1 VPLDKLE
8 QALGRE
14 LVKSRMADERKRK
27 DIERVCAQSEEIKEM
42 QRRVKA
48 ALTNKERCAQI
59 AEN

>member
-1 VPLDKLE
+1 MPLDKLE

-14 LVKSRMADERKRK
+14 LVKVRVQDERKQK

-48 ALTNKERCAQI
+48 ALTNKERCA
-59 AEN
+59 